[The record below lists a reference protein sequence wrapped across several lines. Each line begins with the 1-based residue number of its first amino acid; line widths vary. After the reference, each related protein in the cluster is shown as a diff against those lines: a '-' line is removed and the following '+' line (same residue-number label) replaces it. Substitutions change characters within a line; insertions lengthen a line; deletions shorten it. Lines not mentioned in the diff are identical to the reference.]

1 MTSETLV
8 SDFSATIPA
17 MIVSLRHFFGWLVT
31 IFRPREDLV
40 LDFLPSYLLY
50 YHEDRTH
57 LGLRLAA
64 RFLNNSV
71 PRVSREFDAN
81 GHGSG
86 TFFVDGFVWELVRSE
101 VRDLSDQHCDELS
114 LNREKDGQHVYA
126 NVGQRI
132 VICLQTI
139 GGGHYG
145 RPQISSKAVRFDRAE
160 FAKRQN
166 PGGPTQIYYF
176 TATAEGKAQIS
187 IPHTDSNPTVTF
199 MIQVR
204 TG

>member
-1 MTSETLV
+1 MRTDMVVALSLSMVSCGNLSGQKFETCP
-8 SDFSATIPA
+8 TIT
-17 MIVSLRHFFGWLVT
+17 G
-31 IFRPREDLV
+31 
-40 LDFLPSYLLY
+40 
-50 YHEDRTH
+50 
-57 LGLRLAA
+57 
-64 RFLNNSV
+64 
-71 PRVSREFDAN
+71 
-81 GHGSG
+81 
-86 TFFVDGFVWELVRSE
+86 
-101 VRDLSDQHCDELS
+101 DELS
-114 LNREKDGQHVYA
+114 LTREKDGQHVYA